1 VLPEFPYTLPPD
13 EEQRLETLRE
23 YDILDKPLGGFIDH
37 ILKLACDLL
46 GAFDA
51 GLGLVDSERVCYA
64 SMRIREPASVP
75 RNTSIGAL
83 VALRNEPLVIEDLH
97 KFPQFLKSSVI
108 RGEPNPLFPKGTPP
122 IRFLA
127 AIPLK
132 GMQGHIIGGM
142 GIFDI
147 KPRQVTPIEL
157 KILESFASVIM
168 YDLDL
173 RLSQNRLKALTLENS
188 RLEERTRQILS
199 EKLTS
204 LGRMT
209 AGIAHEINTPLQ
221 FITTN
226 MEFLEGSVKNL
237 IHALDGLGDLEV
249 LPAPGGQKLRD
260 TDVARAVAS
269 EFELDYTVQ
278 EAPAALRDT
287 GTGLERVTNLVN
299 ALKRFSHTGGSQK
312 KTEQLNGAVRDA
324 ALLTRN
330 AWKEIAIL
338 ELDLA
343 EDLPLVYCEINEIN
357 QVILNLIINSVD
369 AIQDQHRPEPGKI
382 NIRTSSENDVVVI
395 EIRDDGG
402 GIPDSILHRIFDPFF
417 TTKEVGK
424 GTGQGLAIS
433 HDIIV
438 RKHGGRLEVISR
450 SDEGRTVFKIILPAF
465 LGNALTGGE

>member
-1 VLPEFPYTLPPD
+1 MPPD

-64 SMRIREPASVP
+64 SMRISEPASVP

-108 RGEPNPLFPKGTPP
+108 RGEPNPLFPQGTPP

-226 MEFLEGSVKNL
+226 MEFLE
-237 IHALDGLGDLEV
+237 
-249 LPAPGGQKLRD
+249 
-260 TDVARAVAS
+260 
-269 EFELDYTVQ
+269 
-278 EAPAALRDT
+278 
-287 GTGLERVTNLVN
+287 
-299 ALKRFSHTGGSQK
+299 
-312 KTEQLNGAVRDA
+312 
-324 ALLTRN
+324 
-330 AWKEIAIL
+330 
-338 ELDLA
+338 
-343 EDLPLVYCEINEIN
+343 
-357 QVILNLIINSVD
+357 
-369 AIQDQHRPEPGKI
+369 
-382 NIRTSSENDVVVI
+382 
-395 EIRDDGG
+395 
-402 GIPDSILHRIFDPFF
+402 
-417 TTKEVGK
+417 
-424 GTGQGLAIS
+424 
-433 HDIIV
+433 
-438 RKHGGRLEVISR
+438 
-450 SDEGRTVFKIILPAF
+450 
-465 LGNALTGGE
+465 